1 MADIKEEGEAIH
13 VLPVRALAA
22 VLTHLPGGKRKAE
35 DEPSSPAASKRVKQD
50 EDSVEEEAEEKKP
63 AELKLI
69 PFPEKVRDALRVT
82 ALPSSFQNTHLLS
95 SPPSSRSAMAKSNF
109 A

>member
-50 EDSVEEEAEEKKP
+50 EDSVEEEAEEKH
-63 AELKLI
+63 AGLKLI
-69 PFPEKVRDALRVT
+69 PFPEKVCDTLRVT
-82 ALPSSFQNTHLLS
+82 FYLASACSSLV
-95 SPPSSRSAMAKSNF
+95 
-109 A
+109 